1 MNKFTRKKEIVTT
14 KIERNIEET
23 TVLKPQEL
31 INPLDNT
38 RTAFFFRLHVTG
50 YIESGNV
57 SLNILFSFM
66 MVMLFTLNTILF
78 WGKIGIGKKVKF
90 LVSLSTL
97 VGEKD

>member
-1 MNKFTRKKEIVTT
+1 MRSNSVFNNRKEKGLNKFTRKKEVVTT

-57 SLNILFSFM
+57 NFIYD
-66 MVMLFTLNTILF
+66 
-78 WGKIGIGKKVKF
+78 
-90 LVSLSTL
+90 LVL
-97 VGEKD
+97 